1 MYKISFLDHLGYEFL
16 GTTRHFTTD
25 GRYNFNTINDI
36 ARDTKSKLLHN
47 HEIHGYVI
55 RKNSFNSEIIKT
67 VTLN

>member
-1 MYKISFLDHLGYEFL
+1 MYKISFLDNKGLEFT

-36 ARDTKSKLLHN
+36 ARDTKSKLLN
-47 HEIHGYVI
+47 SHEIYGYAI